1 MSILKAIRDL
11 VRTMRV
17 IAFPRIEKK
26 SFRNSDSSIARD
38 KPDGFDE
45 DCEDSSMSMA
55 LRCVGAFVD
64 VG

>member
-1 MSILKAIRDL
+1 MLNVIMNL

-17 IAFPRIEKK
+17 IAFPTSEKK

-38 KPDGFDE
+38 KPDGFED
-45 DCEDSSMSMA
+45 DCEDSSISMA